1 MNIISKGRA
10 LAFSAFACGL
20 FAQVSDASADTSCK
34 AQWPAVITQC
44 QNNNQFFSENV
55 TGSGRVASG
64 KLRVTANLVTGIN
77 PAKAAALD
85 SFGFPLPG
93 CTAIDTIADNSPV
106 SVNCTGIV
114 ASFFLTQTP

>member
-20 FAQVSDASADTSCK
+20 FAQASDASADSSCK

-64 KLRVTANLVTGIN
+64 KLHVTANLVAGLN
-77 PAKAAALD
+77 PAKASALD
-85 SFGFPLPG
+85 SSGFPLPG
-93 CTAIDTIADNSPV
+93 CTVIDKTADNSSV
-106 SVNCTGIV
+106 SVDCTGIV
-114 ASFFLTQTP
+114 TSFFLTQTP